1 MTSGLF
7 FFFLLFLLTNMKI
20 GKWSEKS
27 AYKIPDLRM
36 GLCLLDIYRSSI
48 KVLTVLFVLPV
59 VAMRVGKIMIST
71 KPLFKNVQRRSRVF
85 YDY

>member
-7 FFFLLFLLTNMKI
+7 LFFILFLPTNMRI

-36 GLCLLDIYRSSI
+36 GLCLLDIYIYSINQSSDCL
-48 KVLTVLFVLPV
+48 VCVTSSCN
-59 VAMRVGKIMIST
+59 A
-71 KPLFKNVQRRSRVF
+71 RRQSNGW
-85 YDY
+85 DQTIIQ